1 MYKNMVSTHI
11 SMVFAGLRL
20 LWERKKT
27 PIEKKCVSLHAE

>member
-11 SMVFAGLRL
+11 SIVFAESQQ